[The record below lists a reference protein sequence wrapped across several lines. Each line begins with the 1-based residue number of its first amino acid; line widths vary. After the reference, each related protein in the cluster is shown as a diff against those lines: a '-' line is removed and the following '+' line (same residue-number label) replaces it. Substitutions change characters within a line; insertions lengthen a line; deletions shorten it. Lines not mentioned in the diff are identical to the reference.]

1 MKIFNS
7 AYITNVGRSVFIE
20 DLDVDGTDFERKF
33 YTFWSKQEQL
43 FAIGCESSAALSNQL
58 SYTVNEI

>member
-20 DLDVDGTDFERKF
+20 HLDVDGTDFERKF
-33 YTFWSKQEQL
+33 HIL
-43 FAIGCESSAALSNQL
+43 I
-58 SYTVNEI
+58 

>member
-20 DLDVDGTDFERKF
+20 DLDVDGTDFERKC
-33 YTFWSKQEQL
+33 YTF
-43 FAIGCESSAALSNQL
+43 
-58 SYTVNEI
+58 